1 MNKSLPTLFFALT
14 LLLTAC
20 PAKQTTAQ
28 ESPDAAS
35 AQSNEGGIKD
45 TLLKAAQT
53 KPSTSERTFCTISI
67 YTSEPT
73 KIGASSYEDDRTQA
87 AIKAGFFTAVD
98 LGNGQ
103 YKVTPTAKYRDLLQ
117 HARIDT
123 YGNPRF
129 CFGKSRLTSLS
140 NLRQA
145 APDKYLADGKLTLE
159 PETWA
164 TPEVLAA
171 FGPGRNAPSHVPLS
185 LVFYKKGDAWEA
197 EKR

>member
-1 MNKSLPTLFFALT
+1 MNQSLSPLFFALT

-20 PAKQTTAQ
+20 PAKQAVTQ
-28 ESPDAAS
+28 ESPSAAP
-35 AQSNEGGIKD
+35 AQKTGDGIKD

-53 KPSTSERTFCTISI
+53 KPSTSERTFCTVSI
-67 YTSEPT
+67 FTAAPT
-73 KIGASSYEDDRTQA
+73 KISASSYEDDQTQA
-87 AIKAGFFTAVD
+87 AIKAGYFAVTD

-103 YKVTPTAKYRDLLQ
+103 YKVTPTAKYQALLQ

-123 YGNPRF
+123 YGIPRF

-159 PETWA
+159 PEVWA
-164 TPEVLAA
+164 TREVLAA
-171 FGPGRNAPSHVPLS
+171 FGPTRNDPSHVPLS
-185 LVFYKKGDAWEA
+185 LVFYKSGDTWEA